1 MAGIQKAKS
10 EETQRR
16 VLDAAVK
23 AVEAGGLDAVNIRK
37 IAAEAGYSVGSVYK
51 HFADQDE
58 LLIAVNTLTL
68 ARIGKAMSD
77 AVRDEEDPLMQLKA
91 LARTYLEFARRNRNL
106 WTALFVHRLPQ
117 GRPVPETHK
126 EGNIALLAFI
136 ADPLRRLDPTFS
148 DEQLAART
156 RTCFAAVHG
165 LVEIS
170 LEERFVGLSGDAMD
184 SELMYLVDRLAG
196 V

>member
-23 AVEAGGLDAVNIRK
+23 AVETGGLEAVNIRK

-58 LLIAVNTLTL
+58 LLIAVNALTL
-68 ARIGKAMSD
+68 ERIRQVMSD
-77 AVRDEEDPLMQLKA
+77 AVKNVEDPLAQLKA
-91 LARTYLEFARRNRNL
+91 LARTYLKFARSNRNL
-106 WTALFVHRLPQ
+106 WTTLFVHRLPQ
-117 GRPVPETHK
+117 GRPVPETHIQ
-126 EGNIALLAFI
+126 GNIALLAFI
-136 ADPLRRLDPTFS
+136 AAPLRQLDPEFS

-184 SELMYLVDRLAG
+184 SELMFLVDRLAG

>member
-58 LLIAVNTLTL
+58 LLIAVNALTL
-68 ARIGKAMSD
+68 ERIRKEMSHTVKD
-77 AVRDEEDPLMQLKA
+77 VEDPLLQLRA
-91 LARTYLEFARRNRNL
+91 LAKTYLDFARNNRNL

-117 GRPVPETHK
+117 GRPVPETHIQ
-126 EGNIALLAFI
+126 GNIALLTFI
-136 ADPLRRLDPTFS
+136 AAPLRQLDPEFS